1 MLATSP
7 NVGLSLGLSQT
18 QAKVRFMK
26 PSSARQPSAAVRSK
40 PHFSWLDEDCES
52 RVSPSSCFFVLGS
65 IDILIFAQKKINVW
79 PPKSKVLSM
88 TRLPLIYFFH
98 DTFWK
103 MVVLILYSKY
113 YSSSTSGSR
122 WTILLLGKFKN
133 YKNQKS
139 QLNFV
144 RWASLWVE
152 VGDFDDWSFF
162 YSFDS
167 QLSLVYNTLH
177 TQHIN
182 NASHINI
189 ILWMRTIL
197 WKTYIVIY
205 LHAQK
210 YPNMRNFIFRELTM
224 YSRSFKSHSDMEKR
238 FGKFMFFR
246 MRAERL
252 YNLIGIN

>member
-1 MLATSP
+1 
-7 NVGLSLGLSQT
+7 
-18 QAKVRFMK
+18 
-26 PSSARQPSAAVRSK
+26 
-40 PHFSWLDEDCES
+40 
-52 RVSPSSCFFVLGS
+52 
-65 IDILIFAQKKINVW
+65 
-79 PPKSKVLSM
+79 
-88 TRLPLIYFFH
+88 
-98 DTFWK
+98 

-113 YSSSTSGSR
+113 YI
-122 WTILLLGKFKN
+122 WTILLLGRNLPKKAN
-133 YKNQKS
+133 LKTIKTKS
-139 QLNFV
+139 HKNFV
-144 RWASLWVE
+144 RRASLWVE

-167 QLSLVYNTLH
+167 QLSLVYTTLH

-210 YPNMRNFIFRELTM
+210 NPNMRNFIFRELTM